1 MKRMITAALTL
12 GLLATSMNFASA
24 QTADNPKP
32 DSANSPIHTTHDKAQ
47 AVRVNNRA
55 SMMHMHRHC
64 RMTTMM
70 HHGHMMH
77 VRKCSMM

>member
-1 MKRMITAALTL
+1 MKRFITAALIF
-12 GLLATSMNFASA
+12 GLAATSMNLASA
-24 QTADNPKP
+24 QTSDNPNP
-32 DSANSPIHTTHDKAQ
+32 GSATSRIHGTHDKAQ

-64 RMTTMM
+64 RMMM
-70 HHGHMMH
+70 VTHHGHMMR

>member
-1 MKRMITAALTL
+1 MKRFIAATL
-12 GLLATSMNFASA
+12 SAGLMAMSINLASA
-24 QTADNPKP
+24 QTADNPTP
-32 DSANSPIHTTHDKAQ
+32 GSAMSPIHSTHDKAQ
-47 AVRVNNRA
+47 TVRVNNRA

-64 RMTTMM
+64 RTMMVM